1 MDELSTLPIPEPIR
15 AGEQRQERPHAPP
28 RHSEK
33 RLRAQN
39 RELETNEQDEPVEN
53 SEPEHHVDISV

>member
-1 MDELSTLPIPEPIR
+1 MDELSTPPIPEPIR
-15 AGEQRQERPHAPP
+15 AGEQRQERAHVSP
-28 RHSEK
+28 RYLEK
-33 RLRAQN
+33 RPRTQN

>member
-1 MDELSTLPIPEPIR
+1 MEELSTPPILGPIR
-15 AGEQRQERPHAPP
+15 AEDQRPPRAYAAP

-33 RLRAQN
+33 RPRTASAEMEAN
-39 RELETNEQDEPVEN
+39 DQDEPVEN

>member
-15 AGEQRQERPHAPP
+15 AEDHRQPRAPVAPH
-28 RHSEK
+28 HLEK

-39 RELETNEQDEPVEN
+39 RDIETNEQDEAVEN
-53 SEPEHHVDISV
+53 SESEHHVDISV